1 LVLGLSLAALFAH
14 ADAATITVVN
24 NDGPGEGFNDPT
36 VVSPVGG
43 NPGTT
48 LGAQRLNAFQF
59 AANIWAAQLTSS
71 VTIFVDAT
79 MDPLFCDST
88 SATLGQAGA
97 SSYLRDFP
105 GALVAGTWYPQA
117 LANKLSGADLD
128 PGNDD
133 IIAQFNSSV
142 GTTCP
147 FPNVWYYGFDANPP
161 VGDFDFVTVVL
172 HELGHG
178 LGFQTIV
185 DLTTGAKALGFD
197 DTFMRNLEDKSVG
210 LLWPPMS
217 DAQRQASAID
227 DGDLYWTGAQV
238 IANSGFLTS
247 GRDGS
252 GNVLMYAPNPLQQG
266 SNVSHFDTTLSPDQ
280 LLEPIYTGPNHNP
293 QLAIDVLDD
302 IGWSGAPTT
311 TTTTT
316 STTTTTLPPVATCG
330 ASPIGGCL
338 SPGAATLQV
347 NEKTVGKEKLKVALK
362 KLTTATAQG
371 TFGNPVGGTTSY
383 AICVYDQGATLRAQ
397 MQVNRAGQLCGTKAC
412 WSAISTKGFKYTD
425 KTASADGIS
434 KITGKGGDPTKGQ
447 IQAQGQNNAS
457 KGQTALPTG
466 IAAALQNNTQAT
478 VQILTSDASC
488 FGATF
493 THVTEADGLEFKAVV
508 P

>member
-1 LVLGLSLAALFAH
+1 MLAR

-24 NDGPGEGFNDPT
+24 NDGAGEGFNDPT

-79 MDPLFCDST
+79 MDPLFCDSM
-88 SATLGQAGA
+88 SATLGQAA
-97 SSYLRDFP
+97 ATSFLRDFP

-117 LANKLSGADLD
+117 LANKLAGADLD

-133 IIAQFNSSV
+133 IFAQFNSAV

-147 FPNVWYYGFDANPP
+147 FPNLFYYGFDGNPP
-161 VGDFDFVTVVL
+161 FGDFDFVTVVL

-185 DLTTGAKALGFD
+185 DLTTGTKALGFD
-197 DTFMRNLEDKSVG
+197 DTFMRNLEDKSLG

-217 DAQRQASAID
+217 NAQRQASAID
-227 DGDLYWTGAQV
+227 NGNLYWTGAQV
-238 IANSGFLTS
+238 ASDSGFLTS

-252 GNVLMYAPNPLQQG
+252 GNVLMYAPNPLQPS

-280 LLEPIYTGPNHNP
+280 LLEPIYTGPNHDP
-293 QLAIDVLDD
+293 QLAVDVLDD
-302 IGWSGAPTT
+302 IGWSGALA

-316 STTTTTLPPVATCG
+316 STTLPSAVTCG

-338 SPGAATLQV
+338 SPGAATFQV
-347 NEKTVGKEKLKVALK
+347 NEKTVGKEKLMLALK
-362 KLTTATAQG
+362 KLTTATVQG

-412 WSAISTKGFKYTD
+412 WIAISTKGYKYAD
-425 KTASADGIS
+425 KTASADGIF

-447 IQAQGQNNAS
+447 IQTKGQNNAP

-466 IAAALQNNTQAT
+466 VAAALQNNTQAT

-488 FGATF
+488 FSATF
-493 THVTEADGLEFKAVV
+493 TNVTEADGLEFKAAL